1 MWLSKY
7 FVDFVIFSC
16 MGWIY
21 ESTFCTIKGRKWE
34 NRGFLYGPVCP
45 IYGAVAIACEI
56 LIDLFKK
63 PGVEYSYTWWQI
75 FIIAFF
81 GSIVLE
87 YTTSWVLEKLFHA
100 YWWDYSDMPL
110 NIKGRVCFP
119 CSVGF
124 GFAGILVV
132 YVILPLT
139 SKMTGWMSPIVTEL
153 FGLIFMAVIAAD
165 TTLTVSA
172 LTQFAKSVEAA
183 ETAWNAHMDTFVKNV
198 QEGRYAPENMLEGGK
213 KAAGA
218 MLESRKQAFTARLAE
233 ERERFSKERM
243 EQSYASMGAGTRMA
257 LNRVQGFRPRKGE
270 KKPDGQKGEFT
281 ITVRMNR
288 ALDEIK
294 SRISRKNK

>member
-45 IYGAVAIACEI
+45 IYGAGAIACEI

-132 YVILPLT
+132 YVILPFT

-183 ETAWNAHMDTFVKNV
+183 EAAWNAHAFQKSVWSSPTHRWA
-198 QEGRYAPENMLEGGK
+198 QEPVWL
-213 KAAGA
+213 
-218 MLESRKQAFTARLAE
+218 
-233 ERERFSKERM
+233 
-243 EQSYASMGAGTRMA
+243 
-257 LNRVQGFRPRKGE
+257 
-270 KKPDGQKGEFT
+270 
-281 ITVRMNR
+281 
-288 ALDEIK
+288 
-294 SRISRKNK
+294 